1 MLESLFSSYDSVIVL
16 DTETTGVNCRS
27 DEIIELGFL
36 RLDRNGERTEEDY
49 LIRLSPGRRLPPVI
63 TQLTGIRE
71 DELFLNGVEKEVAA
85 EAFVRSLAGEKPLVC
100 AYNAQFD
107 LCFLYY
113 FLQRLGQ
120 ASALKGVKMLDAMTV
135 YKDRRPYPHK
145 LANAVDAYRLK
156 TQNTHRAIDDAKAT
170 LELLA
175 AMDAERPDL
184 AEYLNLFGYNPKFG
198 VSGPKIA
205 SIHYLPQG
213 YDSAQ
218 PLYMQDLTIP
228 L

>member
-49 LIRLSPGRRLPPVI
+49 LIRLPPVI

-107 LCFLYY
+107 LCFLFY
-113 FLQRLGQ
+113 FLHRLGC
-120 ASALKGVKMLDAMTV
+120 AGVLQKARFLDIMAI
-135 YKDRRPYPHK
+135 YKDRRGYPHK
-145 LANAVDAYRLK
+145 LCDAVEAYGV
-156 TQNTHRAIDDAKAT
+156 TGENTHRAVDDANAA
-170 LELLA
+170 LEVLLA
-175 AMDAERPDL
+175 MERERGDV
-184 AEYLNLFGYNPKFG
+184 ERYINLFGYNPKYG
-198 VSGPKIA
+198 VPKPRIG
-205 SIHYLPQG
+205 SVRYEPQP
-213 YDSAQ
+213 YQ
-218 PLYMQDLTIP
+218 RQKLLYES
-228 L
+228 